1 MISYVSGSYNKLLS
15 AGSTNYTYDPNGN
28 MIAKASGSNSW
39 TYKYD
44 YENRLKQVY
53 LNGVTV
59 LQAIY
64 DGDGWRIQTIAG
76 HTTIYNYLPG
86 SWDQGYVKDLSS
98 GLVTDVVF
106 AAGLRIGEVKAAVD
120 YYDHLDLIGSV
131 RLVTKS
137 ANVESFQT
145 KYQPYGTPY
154 SASGTETFQFTG
166 KQLDTATSL
175 YYYGYRYY
183 DSQAGRFLTSDVL
196 PPNHENPQSINQ
208 YIYALDNPLANI
220 DPNGGVVVPPP
231 RSQLLGS
238 FGDLLGAIQRALSDV
253 FSRLSN
259 GASAGLHAITDTF
272 KAISRTVTDAFNAIS
287 HEVIS
292 EVNGISRSFSDAFSA
307 VSHAVSNGA
316 SGPARPSPDAI
327 REAVRSSGAGPTP
340 VGRSGTPIG
349 WTAGNPN
356 SDVGPAVCEI
366 TKTVLTGPP
375 GTSSLPGVGLLGLLG
390 METQTTTSPSLLG
403 TALSVEISFALV
415 SPALGPEAV
424 VGVGIAIVITVG
436 LQFALSGYFGDPC
449 TGPLHF

>member
-28 MIAKASGSNSW
+28 MNAKASGSNSW

-137 ANVESFQT
+137 ANVETFQT

-208 YIYALDNPLANI
+208 YIYALDNPLVNI
-220 DPNGGVVVPPP
+220 DPNGGVVLPPP
-231 RSQLLGS
+231 RGQLLGS

-259 GASAGLHAITDTF
+259 GASAGLRAITDTF

-292 EVNGISRSFSDAFSA
+292 EVNGISRALSDAVSA
-307 VSHAVSNGA
+307 ASHSVSNGA

-327 REAVRSSGAGPTP
+327 REAVRGAGPTP
-340 VGRSGTPIG
+340 IGRSGTPIG
-349 WTAGNPN
+349 YTGNSN
-356 SDVGPAVCEI
+356 TEVCE
-366 TKTVLTGPP
+366 LTAYTLAGPP
-375 GTSSLPGVGLLGLLG
+375 TSSGLQPVVSIPLGLMANLNGAVLPSGLLGV
-390 METQTTTSPSLLG
+390 
-403 TALSVEISFALV
+403 ALRFEVSIAPVCLAAGGIPAIADVAAIGITYALDLYF
-415 SPALGPEAV
+415 SG
-424 VGVGIAIVITVG
+424 
-436 LQFALSGYFGDPC
+436 QFGNPC
-449 TGPLHF
+449 